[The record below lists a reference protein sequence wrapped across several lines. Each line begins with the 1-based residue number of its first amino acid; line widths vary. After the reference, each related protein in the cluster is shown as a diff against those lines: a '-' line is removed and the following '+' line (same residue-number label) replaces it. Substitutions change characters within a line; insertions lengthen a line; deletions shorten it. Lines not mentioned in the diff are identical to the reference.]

1 MRRETPTLRPGSRT
15 MPRLGL
21 NTSAGT
27 GLTSGLLL
35 ASALSLLAACSS
47 SSNTSRVVDAQP
59 GGITLRYPPSD
70 VQAAGVQADEH
81 CAHYGK
87 VSMLIKEKSAG
98 FDAPGDATMYFACVD
113 PAVRQ
118 P

>member
-1 MRRETPTLRPGSRT
+1 MRKETPTKCAGSRT
-15 MPRLGL
+15 MRRPGL
-21 NTSAGT
+21 NTSAGA
-27 GLTSGLLL
+27 GLTTGLLL
-35 ASALSLLAACSS
+35 ASALSLLAACSG
-47 SSNTSRVVDAQP
+47 SSNTSRVLDSQP
-59 GGITLRYPPSD
+59 GGITLLYPPSD

-81 CAHYGK
+81 CALYGK

-98 FDAPGDATMYFACVD
+98 FDAPGSATMYFACVD

>member
-1 MRRETPTLRPGSRT
+1 MRRETPTMCPGSRNLLRPG
-15 MPRLGL
+15 L
-21 NTSAGT
+21 NTGAGAALR
-27 GLTSGLLL
+27 GGMLL
-35 ASALSLLAACSS
+35 ACALTLFVACSGS
-47 SSNTSRVVDAQP
+47 DPSRVVDSQP
-59 GGITLRYPPSD
+59 GGITLLYPSRD

-87 VSMLIKEKSAG
+87 VSMLIKDKSAG
-98 FDAPGDATMYFACVD
+98 FDAPGDARMYFACVD

>member
-1 MRRETPTLRPGSRT
+1 MRRETPTLCPGSRILLR
-15 MPRLGL
+15 PGL
-21 NTSAGT
+21 NTGASAG
-27 GLTSGLLL
+27 LKRGLLL
-35 ASALSLLAACSS
+35 ACALNLFAACSGS
-47 SSNTSRVVDAQP
+47 DHSRVVDSEP
-59 GGITLRYPPSD
+59 GGITLLYPPSD

-87 VSMLIKEKSAG
+87 VSMLIKDKSAG
-98 FDAPGDATMYFACVD
+98 FDAPGDARMYFACVD

>member
-1 MRRETPTLRPGSRT
+1 MRRETQTLCPGSRT
-15 MPRLGL
+15 KLSLGL
-21 NTSAGT
+21 NTGAGAALK
-27 GLTSGLLL
+27 GSLLL
-35 ASALSLLAACSS
+35 ACALTLFAACSGS
-47 SSNTSRVVDAQP
+47 DHSRVVDSQP
-59 GGITLRYPPSD
+59 GGITLLYPPSD

-98 FDAPGDATMYFACVD
+98 FDAPGNATMYFACVD